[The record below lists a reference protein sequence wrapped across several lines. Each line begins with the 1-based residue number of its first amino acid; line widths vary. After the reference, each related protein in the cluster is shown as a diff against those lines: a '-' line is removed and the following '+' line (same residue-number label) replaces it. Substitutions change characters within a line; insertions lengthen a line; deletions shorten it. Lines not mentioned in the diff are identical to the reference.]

1 MNDLAKLASSVD
13 DRAYQQPAQAVGQGP
28 QATTDYYSHPADHP
42 GNRSGS
48 PTGTGR
54 SKHSNPSPNPTPL
67 TLTLTL
73 TPTLT
78 LTLTPSLTRR
88 LWPLTREHLPAPLF
102 DGYASR
108 VAARLPWE
116 YLLAS

>member
-13 DRAYQQPAQAVGQGP
+13 HRAYQQPAQAVGQGP

-54 SKHSNPSPNPTPL
+54 SKHSNPNPNPNPIPNL
-67 TLTLTL
+67 N
-73 TPTLT
+73 PD
-78 LTLTPSLTRR
+78 PD
-88 LWPLTREHLPAPLF
+88 PDCNPDP
-102 DGYASR
+102 Y
-108 VAARLPWE
+108 P
-116 YLLAS
+116 YP